1 MKTEKQN
8 NITFVPL
15 NEIEVGE
22 VFEYNNQVY
31 MAIDEVHI
39 SFYDENC
46 NAIHL
51 ESADFICIPYDAQV
65 IPLPDAKL
73 IY

>member
-1 MKTEKQN
+1 MKTEKQS
-8 NITFVPL
+8 NITFTAFK
-15 NEIEVGE
+15 EIEVGE
-22 VFEYNNQVY
+22 VFEYNNEIY

-39 SFYDENC
+39 SIYKEDC

-51 ESADFICIPYDAQV
+51 ESADFVCIPYDEQV

-73 IY
+73 VY